1 MEYSIVK
8 RRQEISAEG
17 VVYDKG
23 SVYERIQGLQDL
35 RKARGK
41 RYSLTS
47 VLMIVILAKL
57 SGADSPT
64 AIAEWGVH
72 HRSEVEEHLQIK
84 LKRMPQRRT

>member
-8 RRQEISAEG
+8 RGQEISAEG

-41 RYSLTS
+41 RYNLTT

-64 AIAEWGVH
+64 AIAEWARTIKV
-72 HRSEVEEHLQIK
+72 K
-84 LKRMPQRRT
+84 LKNTCRSN